1 MAKIKV
7 TLVTFISVIHLCQV
21 AVGGG
26 VDPGHRALQRRGG
39 RRAGQGD
46 ADPHTGAHVHTVPRA
61 TCYTCTLCN
70 VCHDT

>member
-39 RRAGQGD
+39 RRAGSRD
-46 ADPHTGAHVHTVPRA
+46 EDIDPGRRGAETRVW
-61 TCYTCTLCN
+61 
-70 VCHDT
+70 

>member
-7 TLVTFISVIHLCQV
+7 TLVTFTSVIDSTCQV

-39 RRAGQGD
+39 RRAGPRD
-46 ADPHTGAHVHTVPRA
+46 EDTDPGRRGAETRVS
-61 TCYTCTLCN
+61 
-70 VCHDT
+70 